1 LFAVVNTEISV
12 LARIKDGALES
23 SMQYRVLL
31 NREFGSPNPTPADWH
46 DSLESLEATINS
58 LANDG
63 WTFPNAVIEE
73 MSEDGFPHHRLYR
86 LHQGTNENPGLLAVK
101 P

>member
-1 LFAVVNTEISV
+1 
-12 LARIKDGALES
+12 
-23 SMQYRVLL
+23 
-31 NREFGSPNPTPADWH
+31 
-46 DSLESLEATINS
+46 LESLEATINS